1 MLLKVID
8 ENKVKILVE
17 DKDILQYDLPFEKL
31 NYNDKASRE
40 FILELIRKTYEQTG
54 VDFMDSKVLIK
65 AIPGA
70 ARSYYI
76 LFTRLEPGSEQQ
88 ISFDKAA
95 RNDTDV
101 YIFKLF
107 ELRDLFT
114 IAGQFEKNSGI
125 LASKS
130 RIYFYRGAYYLVL
143 EFASQIVSDTAF
155 ETFICTLGEFAER
168 CRWNMLNDSLLS
180 EWGTLIAGDDVIDKA
195 MLALKNKT
203 E

>member
-54 VDFMDSKVLIK
+54 VDFMDSKVLIE
-65 AIPGA
+65 AIPGSA
-70 ARSYYI
+70 SSYYI
-76 LFTRLEPGSEQQ
+76 LFTRLEADSEQQ

-95 RNDTDV
+95 RADTDI

-107 ELRDLFT
+107 ELKNLFE
-114 IAGQFEKNSGI
+114 IAKQFEKHCSI

-130 RIYFYRGAYYLVL
+130 RVYLYRGAYYLVL
-143 EFASQIVSDTAF
+143 EFATQIVADKSF
-155 ETFICTLGEFAER
+155 EVFICTLNEFAVR
-168 CRWNMLNDSLLS
+168 CQWNMLNESLLS

-195 MLALKNKT
+195 ISALKKYK
-203 E
+203 